1 MPVHQAGVFIA
12 QHDCNKFGANPR
24 FDKIGSTRA
33 ELGGNMGCSREERQ
47 GKIQCWESNFNMFW
61 SNFVKVGR
69 HIFENL

>member
-1 MPVHQAGVFIA
+1 MVLFIRLLYLLPDTIA
-12 QHDCNKFGANPR
+12 INLVPTPD

-33 ELGGNMGCSREERQ
+33 GLGAGGGGKKQ

-61 SNFVKVGR
+61 SIFAKVGR